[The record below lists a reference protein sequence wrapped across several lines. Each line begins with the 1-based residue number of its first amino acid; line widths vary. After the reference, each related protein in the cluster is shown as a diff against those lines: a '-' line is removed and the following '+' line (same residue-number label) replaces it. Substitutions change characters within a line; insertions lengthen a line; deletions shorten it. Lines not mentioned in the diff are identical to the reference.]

1 MNITIPKLGSPE
13 TFRMNDKLYIES
25 FFSKRRKIEIN

>member
-1 MNITIPKLGSPE
+1 MNITIPKLGAR
-13 TFRMNDKLYIES
+13 TIRMKDKLYIES